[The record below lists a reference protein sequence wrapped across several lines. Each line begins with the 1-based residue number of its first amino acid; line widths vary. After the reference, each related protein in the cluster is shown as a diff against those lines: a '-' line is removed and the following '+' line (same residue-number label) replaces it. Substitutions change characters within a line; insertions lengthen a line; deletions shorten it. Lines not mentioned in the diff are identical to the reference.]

1 MSLIFSFAYD
11 NVILSYAKI
20 QDIDYPLIYKTF
32 IFKLIKLASFGIIL
46 TGIIMLSIKLAWWY
60 SLIYIAFG
68 LIVVPIF
75 APIFPNPIVKYISNF
90 FISGYI
96 IDLEYVKKETFVT
109 TARHI
114 ALLGMLVMNIWLL
127 ILLF

>member
-1 MSLIFSFAYD
+1 M
-11 NVILSYAKI
+11 
-20 QDIDYPLIYKTF
+20 
-32 IFKLIKLASFGIIL
+32 
-46 TGIIMLSIKLAWWY
+46 
-60 SLIYIAFG
+60 IYIAFG